1 MMEAKN
7 KHFQIKPIQTWKA
20 VTIYILCIVLVA
32 GLLVGNYFADAYR
45 DLITVYLSGS
55 GTVTTEDSEALCLEI
70 QQEGMVL
77 LKNEGG
83 LPLKENARVTL
94 LGQSSADFVYGGA
107 GSGSVDTSAAADLRE
122 AMEEAGFTVN
132 PTLWDFYTVGAGRDY
147 RKEVPDE
154 TGDGD
159 FQVNEVP
166 RDLYT
171 NTEISSFAQY
181 GDAAVVCIGRSGGE
195 SADIPTTPLVS
206 GYLYLEPDKDE
217 LDLLTMACE
226 NFQTV
231 VVVINANNPLEL
243 GFLEDLWQRLFKTS

>member
-171 NTEISSFAQY
+171 NTESPALPSTAMPLWFASAVP
-181 GDAAVVCIGRSGGE
+181 AAKARIFPPRPWSPDTCIWSR
-195 SADIPTTPLVS
+195 TRTNW
-206 GYLYLEPDKDE
+206 
-217 LDLLTMACE
+217 TC
-226 NFQTV
+226 
-231 VVVINANNPLEL
+231 
-243 GFLEDLWQRLFKTS
+243 